1 MPLASAAPPR
11 TRTPRKR
18 GGKGSDIAPEAIL
31 TVSLLMLICIGVVMV
46 YSTSSA
52 AALLSDESPQGL
64 LVRQGIY
71 AVIGLIVFA
80 ACARLSPS
88 RLVAIGKPA
97 MIVSIAAL
105 VVPAGILPGH
115 RMRQGTRRPPSQTV
129 PFPSRNTPEL
139 PEWLP

>member
-1 MPLASAAPPR
+1 
-11 TRTPRKR
+11 
-18 GGKGSDIAPEAIL
+18 
-31 TVSLLMLICIGVVMV
+31 MLICIGVVMV

-97 MIVSIAAL
+97 MIVSIVAVSGSRRSVTGIENARAS
-105 VVPAGILPGH
+105 VPPAVG
-115 RMRQGTRRPPSQTV
+115 PPITV
-129 PFPSRNTPEL
+129 PGIAAGL
-139 PEWLP
+139 PAAGV